1 MVKVS
6 PILNQIGFQSNGSPQ
21 VGFKP
26 TTSQLTTDHST
37 TELLRNNGGLD
48 PIYVQDSCS
57 LDRPMTS
64 ALTIETLNKVS
75 S

>member
-1 MVKVS
+1 M
-6 PILNQIGFQSNGSPQ
+6 
-21 VGFKP
+21 
-26 TTSQLTTDHST
+26 TSQLTTDHST

-48 PIYVQDSCS
+48 PIYVQYSCS

-64 ALTIETLNKVS
+64 ALTIDTLNKFS